1 MINKDPDKQ
10 TNVLPVQ
17 YKVYPQRWWILGK
30 VSSQR
35 KKDLERETGISY

>member
-30 VSSQR
+30 VSYKIGDSIR
-35 KKDLERETGISY
+35 TKYSD